1 MGNFNPDKPN
11 ILGMEWVAISE
22 RQRPLDI
29 FTEVGYGFTVTG
41 APFSVVTAVEQIF
54 SPAVNVVEGS
64 TKFYS
69 FYQRGRED
77 DTGEINVI
85 RLTPSSVT
93 ATGAVFVTGTGGIP
107 VSPTLA
113 QRVGTVDS
121 AADLKYVQFSATTD
135 RIRVNFAAPAFLDGK
150 RILGL
155 DFVYQ
160 AFGTPGFAFYPSLE
174 TVTDTYPYDTFS
186 GPASLEEAQ
195 AQTYIMGEVNPFSRL
210 NILPTTLTEAI
221 RYPFRY
227 EELVNLGT
235 AGSPALFVG
244 VHVDNLPLNGVAGV
258 GFIALDVY
266 YCEESRIGYGGEIWS
281 PTSGLSTDMVTADTF
296 ATNIT
301 LPAGDYTVTVTQ
313 ADGGSRYNNAGFL
326 VPELTEYRGG
336 VSSHPAVETRKFQRP
351 VGPIPARN
359 PVTSQTDE
367 MVAMVPVTLPTG
379 VALQFGDAPVPYISI
394 VGAPVY
400 ISPAGTS
407 VTATQQ
413 IHNEASP
420 GDTSYEW
427 LRFYAR
433 RFNPSGKG
441 DLTITVAG
449 STAVKITAAEFA
461 ALDEITVGENGAGTG
476 WREVTLP
483 ITAVFSSDA
492 SFRNVVFSMTGVTTG
507 EPVDQYQILTARST
521 QPPSYGVLPSY
532 TKSVYDGAQNATA
545 TYKIPEGTGVVSNA
559 DSTMVVMFSQAAP
572 PVTGFAVTGS
582 GCAVEVTPIGD
593 GCAPSACI
601 PTHILGNRLAWRFG
615 QHDDFQREL
624 TDSWGVATSG
634 QAYTL
639 DGGTNPGNY
648 DVNGSQ
654 GTQTNDSVN
663 VYRSSIL
670 NLGSVDFTIE
680 VDFVVPTVAVGASLS
695 GWVAGRHTDA
705 SNYYAAV
712 MEQTTLGDMRLM
724 ISRRVAGVLGS
735 VTSGVILGAHAAGDI
750 WRVRFQGS
758 GSVLQAKAWK
768 VGEPEPSGWSTS
780 GVDTNLT
787 TGTNVALMTRRESG
801 NSNGTVVFAWDN
813 LCAVPDGHA
822 ESTIE
827 IQRMDEV
834 DDEWQTIAELSPCV
848 SQMCDFEARVGMT
861 SWYRTRVVN
870 LLDVPG
876 PWVTGSA
883 YLTSPAV
890 SGVGDGNSVLIFT
903 SNQDTAASLAYV
915 KQFEGEPIEE
925 FVFPEAGFQQLRTQ
939 YQRDFF
945 VAFRPT
951 ERGGEQFTAEI
962 LVHAAAIPPESLAN
976 FRSLRDLAWESLPY
990 VCVRDELGNRWFANV
1005 AVPSGKVR
1013 NNRTIYIA
1021 SVTVTEVTD
1030 TPAPWEG

>member
-11 ILGMEWVAISE
+11 ILGMEWVPIAE
-22 RQRPLDI
+22 RSRPLDI

-41 APFSVVTAVEQIF
+41 APYNVVTGVVQVFA
-54 SPAVNVVEGS
+54 PATNVVEGS
-64 TKFYS
+64 TRFYS

-77 DTGEINVI
+77 DTGEINVV
-85 RLTPSSVT
+85 RLVPSSVS
-93 ATGAVFVTGTGGIP
+93 ATGAIYVTGTGAAAI
-107 VSPTLA
+107 SPPLA
-113 QRVGTVDS
+113 QRVGTVNS
-121 AADLKYVQFSATTD
+121 AGDIQYIQFSALTD
-135 RIRVNFAAPAFLDGK
+135 RIRANFAAPSFLDGK
-150 RILGL
+150 RILGI

-160 AFGTPGFAFYPSLE
+160 AFGTPGFSFYPSLE
-174 TVTDTYPYDTFS
+174 TVTDTYPYDAFS
-186 GPASLEEAQ
+186 GPSSLEEAQ
-195 AQTYIMGEVNPFSRL
+195 AQTYSIGEVNPFSRL
-210 NILPTTLTEAI
+210 NTLPTTAVESI

-227 EELVNLGT
+227 EELVNLGV

-244 VHVDNLPLNGVAGV
+244 VHVDNLPLSGVAGL
-258 GFIALDVY
+258 GFIALDIY
-266 YCEESRIGYGGEIWS
+266 YCEESRIGYGGINTL
-281 PTSGLSTDMVTADTF
+281 PTATATGIVTADTF
-296 ATNIT
+296 VANLT
-301 LPAGDYTVTVTQ
+301 LTPGDYTVTVSQ
-313 ADGGSRYNNAGFL
+313 ADGGSRYNNAGLL
-326 VPELTEYRGG
+326 VPELTEYRDG
-336 VSSHPAVETRKFQRP
+336 VSSHPAIETRKFQRP
-351 VGPIPARN
+351 VGSIPARN
-359 PVTSQTDE
+359 PVTTPSDK

-379 VALQFGDAPVPYISI
+379 EALQFGDAPVPYISLA
-394 VGAPVY
+394 GAPVY

-407 VTATQQ
+407 ITATQQ

-449 STAVKITAAEFA
+449 STAVKITSGEFA

-507 EPVDQYQILTARST
+507 DPVDQYQILTTRST
-521 QPPSYGVLPSY
+521 SPPFYGATL
-532 TKSVYDGAQNATA
+532 VYDKSIYDGLQNATA
-545 TYKIPEGTGVVSNA
+545 TFKAPEDTGVTANT

-582 GCAVEVTPIGD
+582 GCAVEVSPIGED
-593 GCAPSACI
+593 CAPSACI

-615 QHDDFQREL
+615 AHDDFMRTL
-624 TDSWGVATSG
+624 TDQWGVSTSG
-634 QAYTL
+634 QLWTL
-639 DGGTNPGNY
+639 EGGTNPGNY
-648 DVNGSQ
+648 DVNGTQ

-663 VYRSSIL
+663 VYRISIL
-670 NLGSVDFTIE
+670 NLGSVDYSIR
-680 VDFVVPTVAVGASLS
+680 VAVQIPAVATGASLTS
-695 GWVAGRHTDA
+695 WIAGRFTDS

-712 MEQTTLGDMRLM
+712 LEQTT
-724 ISRRVAGVLGS
+724 AGVMNIVINKRVGGS
-735 VTSGVILGAHAAGDI
+735 LSAVTSTVNIGMHAAGDTWI
-750 WRVRFQGS
+750 VDFRGTGS
-758 GSVLQAKAWK
+758 TLQARAWK
-768 VGEPEPSGWSTS
+768 LGEPMPSGWTVFGTDTSLTS
-780 GVDTNLT
+780 GTNI
-787 TGTNVALMTRRESG
+787 ALMSRRETS
-801 NSNGTVVFAWDN
+801 NSNGTVIWAWDD

-822 ESTIE
+822 DSTIE

-834 DDEWQTIAELSPCV
+834 DDEWKTIADLSPCV
-848 SQMCDFEARVGMT
+848 SQMCDFEARAGMT

-870 LLDVPG
+870 LLDFPG

-883 YLTSPAV
+883 YLASPAV

-915 KQFEGEPIEE
+915 MQFDGEPVEE
-925 FVFPEAGFQQLRTQ
+925 FNFPEAGFQQLRTQ
-939 YQRDFF
+939 YQRDYF

-951 ERGGEQFTAEI
+951 ERGGEQFSRDI
-962 LVHAAAIPPESLAN
+962 LVQAAAIPPESLAD

-1013 NNRTIYIA
+1013 RNRSIYIA
-1021 SVTVTEVTD
+1021 SVQITEVTD